1 MTDARVRSRGDAGR
15 RGCSSV
21 LVPMARV
28 ARVAMPVMHVV
39 HVVSMGDGLVS
50 AVGTVLMGFVVWVLL
65 V

>member
-1 MTDARVRSRGDAGR
+1 
-15 RGCSSV
+15 
-21 LVPMARV
+21 MARV